1 MDKIKLKPYDM
12 QIIKA
17 LLENSEAPL
26 YLIAKRLGM
35 PPSTVAYRVKKLKE
49 MGAIRKFTISVDWR
63 KLGKETEVA
72 VLINSLPKNI
82 MLVAEKL
89 SSFEEVIELHSLTGL
104 YDMLAMVT
112 LTNMDE
118 YREFVKM
125 KLGTIEEIE
134 NYHAA
139 IVLEDFKEE

>member
-35 PPSTVAYRVKKLKE
+35 HASTVAYRIKKLKE

-82 MLVAEKL
+82 MSVAEKL
-89 SSFEEVIELHSLTGL
+89 SGFEEVIELHSLTGL

-134 NYHAA
+134 NFHAA